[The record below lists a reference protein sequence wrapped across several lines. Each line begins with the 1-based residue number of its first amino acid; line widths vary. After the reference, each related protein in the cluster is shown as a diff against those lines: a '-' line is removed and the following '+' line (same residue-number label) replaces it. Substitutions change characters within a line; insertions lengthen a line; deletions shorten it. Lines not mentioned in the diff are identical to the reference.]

1 MRVTTFLL
9 PVVVVLAVLG
19 FSAIFIVD
27 EREKALVLQ
36 FGQIKQVR
44 EEPGLGLKIPFIQ
57 EVVRYDDRILS
68 LDTDTIEVTPS
79 DDRRLVVD
87 AFARYRIADVV
98 QFRQAVGVG
107 GIRAAED
114 RLSSILNAQIREVL
128 GADQVTSDTILST
141 ERRDLAVRI
150 RDQARRSAES
160 LGLQIIDVRLKQT
173 NLPQQNLEATFARMR
188 AEREREAAD
197 EIARGN
203 EAAQRVRA
211 AADRTV
217 VETTSNAEREA
228 EIIRGEAD
236 AERNRV
242 YAEAFGDNPEFFSFY
257 RSLSALERSLQRD
270 NSTLVISPD
279 SEFVGPLF
287 EAIRAEGLSAV
298 NISDT
303 DVQRLRELAPE
314 SEISPD
320 LPDSAR
326 QEIER
331 SAEEAEREIEE
342 RANQPRATQGEAAP
356 GNAEDQPEVELEVAP
371 AETPEPDQNAD
382 TAGDPAPQDA
392 PVSN

>member
-1 MRVTTFLL
+1 MKRLNYLL
-9 PVVVVLAVLG
+9 WVLVPIVVGIL
-19 FSAIFIVD
+19 SAIFIVD

-44 EEPGLGLKIPFIQ
+44 EEPGIGFKVPFIQ
-57 EVVRYDDRILS
+57 EVVKYDDRILS
-68 LDTDTIEVTPS
+68 LDTETIEVTPS

-128 GADQVTSDTILST
+128 GADQVTSDTILSE
-141 ERRDLAVRI
+141 ERRSLALRI
-150 RDQARRSAES
+150 REQARTEASS
-160 LGLQIIDVRLKQT
+160 LGLQIVDVRLKQT

-217 VETTSNAEREA
+217 VETTSQANREA
-228 EIIRGEAD
+228 DIVRGEAD

-279 SEFVGPLF
+279 SDFVGPLF

-298 NISDT
+298 AISDT
-303 DVQRLRELAPE
+303 DIERLRELAPD
-314 SEISPD
+314 SELSPD

-326 QEIER
+326 DQIER
-331 SAEEAEREIEE
+331 SNREAEQNLEQRDESEPEAEGEE
-342 RANQPRATQGEAAP
+342 TAP
-356 GNAEDQPEVELEVAP
+356 LGN
-371 AETPEPDQNAD
+371 
-382 TAGDPAPQDA
+382 
-392 PVSN
+392 